1 MAQARLALN
10 SKNLER
16 VRWERPFIEETG
28 REIQTGERVV
38 RNLNEGSMRRTTPET
53 VVGREWRVGGERGRR
68 VETALGNTGDRTTR
82 DQTETQGTRNG
93 GSRCH

>member
-28 REIQTGERVV
+28 REIHTVGRVV
-38 RNLNEGSMRRTTPET
+38 RNLWRFYEADYAGDGGG
-53 VVGREWRVGGERGRR
+53 GR
-68 VETALGNTGDRTTR
+68 
-82 DQTETQGTRNG
+82 
-93 GSRCH
+93 